1 MSRRKASF
9 VEFCLLTC
17 SVTVAAAGCCL
28 HRTGTNAEHGNVAA
42 GYAIATDCG
51 AVGEKPSKSSLC
63 WDDQAAG
70 KPELLPWRS
79 RLKGC
84 RLGARLFHGR
94 DSTSSETALTPPPE
108 PVATSSDDSKADNN
122 PSLSARA
129 DHQQPPG
136 QVAPSLESNKPDPVV
151 D

>member
-28 HRTGTNAEHGNVAA
+28 NRTGTNAEHGNVAA
-42 GYAIATDCG
+42 GHAIATDRG
-51 AVGEKPSKSSLC
+51 VDGGKPSQSSLC
-63 WDDQAAG
+63 SDGQAAG

-79 RLKGC
+79 RLKAY
-84 RLGARLFHGR
+84 RLGARIFRGQ
-94 DSTSSETALTPPPE
+94 DSTSSETALVPPPV
-108 PVATSSDDSKADNN
+108 PVATSSDDSKSDKN
-122 PSLSARA
+122 PSLSART
-129 DHQQPPG
+129 DQQQPPG
-136 QVAPSLESNKPDPVV
+136 QVAPSLESNKPDPVI